1 MEHGNWA
8 THIGRQSGG
17 RRIEAQQ
24 YRVGRPWSGWTGT
37 NVALVQLGLPSINNT
52 LSAVTFKRK
61 DGSNPIT
68 IFDGF
73 GGRGEPG
80 GRVYMRIVGVIERWI
95 PVNEHGE
102 WRTSFGRMRVGG
114 EHFEIEVYQAKDG
127 YADSRRAI
135 YGLVNGRRGGPKLFD
150 EFERIPVFSRVQ

>member
-24 YRVGRPWSGWTGT
+24 YRVGRPWSGWVGT
-37 NVALVQLGLPSINNT
+37 NVALVQLGLPSINIVESETAKKRSKAKT
-52 LSAVTFKRK
+52 LFV
-61 DGSNPIT
+61 GLV
-68 IFDGF
+68 
-73 GGRGEPG
+73 GRGEPG
-80 GRVYMRIVGVIERWI
+80 GRVYMRIVGVTERWI

-102 WRTSFGRMRVGG
+102 WKIQLGRMVVIG
-114 EHFEIEVYQAKDG
+114 EHFEIEVYQVKDG

-135 YGLVNGRRGGPKLFD
+135 YGLANGRRKEGLLGVELI
-150 EFERIPVFSRVQ
+150 ERIPVFLRVQ

>member
-52 LSAVTFKRK
+52 VVAITGKARH
-61 DGSNPIT
+61 GSNALT
-68 IFDGF
+68 VFEVLLEEENQ
-73 GGRGEPG
+73 GEE
-80 GRVYMRIVGVIERWI
+80 Y
-95 PVNEHGE
+95 
-102 WRTSFGRMRVGG
+102 
-114 EHFEIEVYQAKDG
+114 
-127 YADSRRAI
+127 I
-135 YGLVNGRRGGPKLFD
+135 YV
-150 EFERIPVFSRVQ
+150 

>member
-1 MEHGNWA
+1 M
-8 THIGRQSGG
+8 
-17 RRIEAQQ
+17 
-24 YRVGRPWSGWTGT
+24 
-37 NVALVQLGLPSINNT
+37 ALVQLGLPSINNT
-52 LSAVTFKRK
+52 EIITFKEK
-61 DGSNPIT
+61 NGSNPKT
-68 IFDGF
+68 VFNGF

-102 WRTSFGRMRVGG
+102 WKIPLWKMRVDG

-150 EFERIPVFSRVQ
+150 MFERIPVFLRVQ